1 MRRRLSV
8 WRGVRYPVGR
18 MKAPKERGRGLVEAL
33 VAMLASPDS
42 PIGEA
47 QPLASDALLAAEV
60 AAGVALSPTMHA
72 LLALDHS
79 WVAHELGWFADGE
92 LAARPAADIIEAW
105 AGELWP
111 AYAEVIAARFS
122 GRALPLQRSS
132 DTLTFV
138 YLGDP
143 DEVGEYPVIELDQDD
158 LPVMS
163 VAAPGFDVWLGRRLG
178 LLGTRAFAAE
188 QKATAKR
195 LWNRQTDLDLSD
207 VPKRLPTPVPGPPPG
222 SVQHAPVVLAATPKK
237 AKKLTD
243 AQVSK
248 GLLAAAEQGAVR
260 RLADLVADA
269 AARELG
275 REGLDAALCV
285 AAHHDRPEA
294 VQLLL
299 DAGANANARDR
310 YGSALARSMWSSDDR
325 VQDLLLARGANPN
338 GPSVNGATVLHLA
351 VARGRTSLVAKLLA
365 AGASTSR
372 RNSYGH
378 TPLHTAVTISHPD
391 PLPPVAILDLL
402 LAAGGIVE
410 SNVPLLDYARANAS
424 EEHVQ
429 RLIAAQAKPRDVPTG

>member
-1 MRRRLSV
+1 
-8 WRGVRYPVGR
+8 

-33 VAMLASPDS
+33 VATLASPDS

-60 AAGVALSPTMHA
+60 AAAVALSPTIHA
-72 LLALDHS
+72 VLSLDHS
-79 WVAHELGWFADGE
+79 WVAHELGWFADGK
-92 LAARPAADIIEAW
+92 LTAPPAAELIEAW
-105 AGELWP
+105 AGDLWP
-111 AYAEVIAARFS
+111 AYADVIAARFT

-132 DTLTFV
+132 DTLSFV

-163 VAAPGFDVWLGRRLG
+163 VDAPGFDVWLGRRLG

-207 VPKRLPTPVPGPPPG
+207 VPKRLPTPVPGPAPG
-222 SVQHAPVVLAATPKK
+222 SVQHLPVVVATAAKK
-237 AKKLTD
+237 AKKLSD
-243 AQVSK
+243 AQLGK
-248 GLLAAAEQGAVR
+248 ALLAAAEQGAVR
-260 RLADLVADA
+260 RLAELVADA
-269 AARELG
+269 TARGLG

-285 AAHHDRPEA
+285 AAHHDRPDA
-294 VQLLL
+294 VALLL
-299 DAGANANARDR
+299 DAGASPNARDR
-310 YGSALARSMWSSDDR
+310 YGSALARSMWTRDDR

-338 GPSVNGATVLHLA
+338 GLSTNGATVLHLA
-351 VARGRTSLVAKLLA
+351 VSRGRTSLVAKLLA
-365 AGASTSR
+365 AGCSTSR
-372 RNSYGH
+372 RNSSGQ
-378 TPLHTAVTISHPD
+378 TPLHAAVSISHPD

-410 SNVPLLDYARANAS
+410 SDVPLLDYARANAS

-429 RLIAAQAKPRDVPTG
+429 RLIAAQARAKDEPPG